1 MDMVDIRVRDLMTK
15 NVVTLPCTATAFEA
29 AKIITEKKVG
39 CVVVTHDSKKL
50 DGIITSKD
58 LVKRVMAEGKD
69 PKKIKLLDVMS
80 RVVHSVSPDMHISEA
95 VKLMGHHDVRRLPVV
110 DGGKLVGI
118 ITDKNV
124 IKAELGIAEVMSDL
138 FTFREGG

>member
-1 MDMVDIRVRDLMTK
+1 MGMVDVRVRDLMIK

-29 AKIITEKKVG
+29 AKTIKAQKVG

-58 LVKRVMAEGKD
+58 IVKRVIAEGKD
-69 PKKIKLLDVMS
+69 PKKVKLRDVMS
-80 RVVHSVSPDMHISEA
+80 RVVHIVSPETHISEA
-95 VKLMGHHDVRRLPVV
+95 VKMMARHDVRRLPVV
-110 DGGKLVGI
+110 DNGKLIGI

-124 IKAELGIAEVMSDL
+124 IKAELSIAEVMSDL

>member
-1 MDMVDIRVRDLMTK
+1 MVDVRVRDLMIK

-29 AKIITEKKVG
+29 AKTIKGQKVG

-58 LVKRVMAEGKD
+58 IVKRVIAEGKD
-69 PKKIKLLDVMS
+69 PKKVRLQDVMS
-80 RVVHSVSPDMHISEA
+80 KVVHSVSPETHVSEA
-95 VKLMGHHDVRRLPVV
+95 VKMMARHDVRRLPVV
-110 DGGKLVGI
+110 DGGKLIGI

-124 IKAELGIAEVMSDL
+124 IKAELSIAEVMSDL
-138 FTFREGG
+138 FTFKEGG

>member
-1 MDMVDIRVRDLMTK
+1 MVDVRVRDLMIK

-29 AKIITEKKVG
+29 AKTIKTQKVG

-58 LVKRVMAEGKD
+58 IVKRVIAEGKD
-69 PKKIKLLDVMS
+69 PKKVKLQDVMS
-80 RVVHSVSPDMHISEA
+80 KVVHSVSPETHVSEA
-95 VKLMGHHDVRRLPVV
+95 VKIMAKHDVRRLPVV
-110 DGGKLVGI
+110 DGGKLIGI

-124 IKAELGIAEVMSDL
+124 IKAELSIAEVMSDL
-138 FTFREGG
+138 FTFKEGG